1 MKNMIFVSLVL
12 SMLWSALPG
21 QAQTAEI
28 RDTIAGQI
36 DAFQRDD
43 FETAFTYAS
52 PSIKRIFGNASN
64 FGRMVREGYP
74 MVFRPAGMSFGG
86 LERISGRT
94 VQTVFF
100 TDASGQVFEA
110 AYDMVETANG
120 WQINGVAIREADLGV

>member
-12 SMLWSALPG
+12 SMLWGALPG

-43 FETAFTYAS
+43 FDAAFTYAS

-86 LERISGRT
+86 LEEISGRT